1 MTGGTEAA
9 SGLADPPDAADAL
22 AGFPQAGHVAG
33 LEALL
38 HGRGVEV
45 RPIPAEVPTTEPPP
59 S

>member
-1 MTGGTEAA
+1 MSTSVGPLDHARA
-9 SGLADPPDAADAL
+9 
-22 AGFPQAGHVAG
+22 
-33 LEALL
+33 EALL